1 LPPWAFKAPGSRRP
15 ASAGTPRTHAG
26 AWQNS
31 QVGGGM
37 AGGAVYSATSRTSST
52 DNSSKPLDAT
62 FEQTA
67 GGQRGPYRAA
77 AFNVPNCASSPRL
90 SDAADTTK
98 ASAILSQYLIRV
110 GDNVACLSDPNFLE
124 VCNPPLFK
132 DTAYRFKYI
141 LVDRTTDVMKDQ
153 TLWSYPIKTKKCEC
167 VSWSGFYFLENY
179 LVVKSSEL
187 VDMGRNGPNIT
198 SLITWHQLKGV
209 RSIKWESV

>member
-1 LPPWAFKAPGSRRP
+1 MWTLLGDYSITAQMLRPQLADSRFVTSNPTLTTVALPFCVFDSLMSKG
-15 ASAGTPRTHAG
+15 ASYEVYVMA
-26 AWQNS
+26 NS
-31 QVGGGM
+31 
-37 AGGAVYSATSRTSST
+37 ANTSRTSST

-167 VSWSGFYFLENY
+167 VSWSGFYFLEN
-179 LVVKSSEL
+179 
-187 VDMGRNGPNIT
+187 
-198 SLITWHQLKGV
+198 
-209 RSIKWESV
+209 

>member
-1 LPPWAFKAPGSRRP
+1 MGRAGDMLRQAHGRYGGHEVLSRPGQTSLGVEIEVTQDQHPGGPQR
-15 ASAGTPRTHAG
+15 
-26 AWQNS
+26 
-31 QVGGGM
+31 QVRDRLL
-37 AGGAVYSATSRTSST
+37 STSRTSST

-132 DTAYRFKYI
+132 DTAYRYEF
-141 LVDRTTDVMKDQ
+141 L
-153 TLWSYPIKTKKCEC
+153 KTP
-167 VSWSGFYFLENY
+167 F
-179 LVVKSSEL
+179 
-187 VDMGRNGPNIT
+187 
-198 SLITWHQLKGV
+198 
-209 RSIKWESV
+209 